1 MKNRTKL
8 GKIMR
13 KAMGEHL
20 LLRPPVNGQY
30 IEEPYIVPVGYK
42 GRTSACPRLDA
53 IFIPA
58 VSANFE
64 KLEKYAEALKS
75 GKKYPA
81 YRLGIED
88 FDKEAISPNPSTQ
101 SAVPGWNYYTY
112 IYEYKSLDANSLRM
126 EHVISAEK
134 NARLICENY
143 DLERRHLRVL
153 IFVRAKNNIDANAKT
168 YLDKLR
174 EDGFNFTVLEG
185 GIPMSELEKQ

>member
-13 KAMGEHL
+13 KAMGESA

-42 GRTSACPRLDA
+42 GRASACPRLDA

-58 VSANFE
+58 VSANSE
-64 KLEKYAEALKS
+64 KLEKYAEALKNRKS
-75 GKKYPA
+75 PT

-101 SAVPGWNYYTY
+101 SAVPGWTY
-112 IYEYKSLDANSLRM
+112 LVYVYEYKSLDADSLRM

-153 IFVRAKNNIDANAKT
+153 IFVRTKKYIDADAKT

-185 GIPMSELEKQ
+185 GIPISELEKQ

>member
-1 MKNRTKL
+1 
-8 GKIMR
+8 
-13 KAMGEHL
+13 MGEHS

-42 GRTSACPRLDA
+42 GRTSACNRLDA

-64 KLEKYAEALKS
+64 KLEKYAEALKN
-75 GKKYPA
+75 GKNPT

-88 FDKEAISPNPSTQ
+88 FDKEAISPNTSIQ
-101 SAVPGWNYYTY
+101 SAVPNWEYLVW
-112 IYEYKSLDANSLRM
+112 IYEYKSLDADSLRM
-126 EHVISAEK
+126 EHVMSAEK

-143 DLERRHLRVL
+143 DLERRRLRVL
-153 IFVRAKNNIDANAKT
+153 IFVRYKNRIDADAKT

-174 EDGFNFTVLEG
+174 EDGFNFTILEG
-185 GIPMSELEKQ
+185 GIPISELEK

>member
-1 MKNRTKL
+1 MKNRTKI

-13 KAMGEHL
+13 KAMGESA
-20 LLRPPVNGQY
+20 LLRPLVDGQY

-42 GRTSACPRLDA
+42 GRISACPRLDA

-112 IYEYKSLDANSLRM
+112 IYEYKSLDADSLKIG
-126 EHVISAEK
+126 HVMSAEK
-134 NARLICENY
+134 NARLICKY
-143 DLERRHLRVL
+143 YGLERRRLRVL
-153 IFVRAKNNIDANAKT
+153 IFVRDTKNIDFEAKE
-168 YLDKLR
+168 YLDDLR

>member
-42 GRTSACPRLDA
+42 GRISAFPRLDA

-75 GKKYPA
+75 GKKYPT

-112 IYEYKSLDANSLRM
+112 IYEYKSLDADSLKV
-126 EHVISAEK
+126 EHVLSAEK
-134 NARLICENY
+134 NVKLICEY
-143 DLERRHLRVL
+143 YGLERPRLRVL
-153 IFVRAKNNIDANAKT
+153 IFVRYKNRIDADAKT
-168 YLDKLR
+168 YLDNLKK
-174 EDGFNFTVLEG
+174 DGFDITVLEG
-185 GIPMSELEKQ
+185 GIPISELEK